1 VPLRV
6 KTGAFMR
13 LALALILALATPAMA
28 EMTDAERQAFRD
40 EVRAYLLEN
49 PEVLVEALDI
59 YQAQQE
65 ALAAQADVQLL
76 ADNKDAIF
84 NDGISWVGG
93 NPDGDV
99 TVVEF
104 MDYRCGYCRKAFSEI
119 EELVKSDGNI
129 RFIVKEFPI
138 LGEQSLLSSQFAI
151 AVKRLYGPEAYKNAH
166 NALVSLRGDATPET
180 LSQLATDL
188 GHDPAGLMI
197 AMTSPEVKAE
207 IDANHALGSAM
218 QINGTPTF
226 IVDGTLL
233 RGYVPLGDMRQIVA
247 DERAG

>member
-1 VPLRV
+1 
-6 KTGAFMR
+6 MR
-13 LALALILALATPAMA
+13 LALAFAALLATPAVA
-28 EMTDAERQAFRD
+28 EMTDAERQTFRD

-49 PEVLVEALDI
+49 PEVLVEALDE
-59 YQAQQE
+59 YQLRQA
-65 ALAAQADVQLL
+65 ALAAQADAQLL
-76 ADNKDAIF
+76 TENKDAIF
-84 NDGISWVGG
+84 NDGVSWVGG

-138 LGEQSLLSSQFAI
+138 LGEQSLLSAQFAI
-151 AVKRLYGPEAYKNAH
+151 AVRRLHGPDAYKIAH
-166 NALVSLRGDATPET
+166 DALVSLRGDATPET

-188 GHDPAGLMI
+188 GHEPQAILA
-197 AMTSPEVKAE
+197 AMETPEVRAE
-207 IDANHALGSAM
+207 IQANHALGQTM

-226 IVDGTLL
+226 IVDDTLL
-233 RGYVPLGDMRQIVA
+233 RGYVPLEDMRSIVA

>member
-1 VPLRV
+1 
-6 KTGAFMR
+6 MR
-13 LALALILALATPAMA
+13 LALAFAALLATPAVA

-49 PEVLVEALDI
+49 PEVLVEALDE
-59 YQAQQE
+59 YQLRQE
-65 ALAAQADVQLL
+65 ALAAQADAQLL
-76 ADNKDAIF
+76 TENKDAIF
-84 NDGISWVGG
+84 NDGVSWVGG

-151 AVKRLYGPEAYKNAH
+151 AVRRLHGPDAYKIAH
-166 NALVSLRGDATPET
+166 DALVSLRGDATPET

-188 GHDPAGLMI
+188 GHEPQAILA
-197 AMTSPEVKAE
+197 AMATPEVRAE
-207 IDANHALGSAM
+207 IQANHALGQTM

-233 RGYVPLGDMRQIVA
+233 RGYVPLEDMRSIVA